1 MSLNKL
7 RDLYAAGKPAV
18 GTFFSAGNAS
28 CMECLGY
35 VGLDYVVID
44 TEHGPF
50 DTMDVQE
57 LVRAAEGAGLA
68 PLIRIADVTHKEIQR
83 AADCGAQ
90 GIIIPC
96 LRSPEEFKKAVDL
109 AKFAPA
115 GNRGFIKG
123 RGAGFGSADWAQGP
137 MESYFE
143 KSNEKFMVI
152 PQCETA
158 EALERLE
165 EIAKYCHDNG
175 MHKVR
180 QVVSGGATV
189 LNESG
194 TWKIKMGAAS
204 AVIYVKSKT
213 AKNYMVTEE
222 TMVSVNE
229 TKTVLHKNTVVTLT
243 PRVVVSAVSFVVEVI
258 LLMSLLPKLLPVVRK
273 LMDRQLTPVS
283 KPVVTP
289 ESTSEKTQCQL

>member
-28 CMECLGY
+28 FMECLGY

-158 EALERLE
+158 EALERIE
-165 EIAKYCHDNG
+165 EIAAIDGVDGIFIGPFDLSTCLGIPGQFGDPKLLDAEERILKAC
-175 MHKVR
+175 
-180 QVVSGGATV
+180 
-189 LNESG
+189 E
-194 TWKIKMGAAS
+194 AAGKPCYILS
-204 AVIYVKSKT
+204 
-213 AKNYMVTEE
+213 
-222 TMVSVNE
+222 
-229 TKTVLHKNTVVTLT
+229 LT
-243 PRVVVSAVSFVVEVI
+243 PEEAVSFI
-258 LLMSLLPKLLPVVRK
+258 GKGYAGIAHSLDFLIFTQAYKSEIGAIRK
-273 LMDRQLTPVS
+273 GL
-283 KPVVTP
+283 
-289 ESTSEKTQCQL
+289 E